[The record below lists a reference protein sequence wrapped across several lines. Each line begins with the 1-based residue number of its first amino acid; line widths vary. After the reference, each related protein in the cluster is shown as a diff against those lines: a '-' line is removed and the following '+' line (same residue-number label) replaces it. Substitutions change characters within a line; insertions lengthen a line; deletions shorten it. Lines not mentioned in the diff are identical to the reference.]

1 MEHWL
6 TIMIL
11 VICSYTTRLTEQMA
25 QSKAEEI
32 ESLLDRLSDVNSSMS
47 SQLTGANDSHAH
59 TVARHRDILA
69 EFTQVCFSEAVS

>member
-1 MEHWL
+1 
-6 TIMIL
+6 
-11 VICSYTTRLTEQMA
+11 MA

-47 SQLTGANDSHAH
+47 SQLTGGNDTHAH

-69 EFTQVCFSEAVS
+69 EFTQVMRPHASCNLQTLFDACHFLSV